1 MFALAVFLWD
11 REQMT
16 IEKILIIDDSSISR
30 KIIKS
35 CIPKDKE
42 YEFFEAQDG
51 KKGLEKF
58 IEIRPDVTFLD
69 LTMPVMGGVECL
81 EKILK
86 FSKNAIVVVV
96 TADVQIKSISK
107 VTEIGAF
114 RVIKKP
120 PSKEGLQKVLI
131 DIQNNP
137 GE

>member
-1 MFALAVFLWD
+1 
-11 REQMT
+11 MT
-16 IEKILIIDDSSISR
+16 IEKILIIDDSPIAR

-42 YEFFEAQDG
+42 YDVSEAQNG
-51 KKGLEKF
+51 KEGLEKF
-58 IEIRPDVTFLD
+58 KENQPDVTFLD

-81 EKILK
+81 EAILK
-86 FSKNAIVVVV
+86 FSKRAKVVVV

-120 PSKEGLQKVLI
+120 PSKEGLQKVLM

>member
-1 MFALAVFLWD
+1 MA
-11 REQMT
+11 
-16 IEKILIIDDSSISR
+16 IEKILIIDDSPISR

-35 CIPKDKE
+35 CIPKDKG
-42 YEFFEAQDG
+42 YDFFEAEDG
-51 KKGLEKF
+51 KIGLEKF
-58 IEIRPDVTFLD
+58 KEIHPEVTFLD

-81 EKILK
+81 EKILN
-86 FSKNAIVVVV
+86 FSKNAMVVVV

-120 PSKEGLQKVLI
+120 PTKEGIEKVLI
-131 DIQNNP
+131 DIQNNS

>member
-1 MFALAVFLWD
+1 MA
-11 REQMT
+11 
-16 IEKILIIDDSSISR
+16 IEKILIIDDSPISR

-35 CIPKDKE
+35 CIPKDKG
-42 YEFFEAQDG
+42 YDFFEAENG
-51 KKGLEKF
+51 KIGLEKF
-58 IEIRPDVTFLD
+58 QEIHPEVTFLD

-86 FSKNAIVVVV
+86 FTKNAIVVVV

-120 PSKEGLQKVLI
+120 PSKKALQKVLI